1 MRYSRLPPN
10 RTGGPESDCGPRRPN
25 GSAPIWNQEF
35 HHAPQATAKRGAC
48 GRRHGRLVGSETATL
63 IRRGTLM
70 AVAVPSWG
78 VPRTAHGR
86 RGYPMDDFF
95 SGGQRLDQV
104 AQSVEIDQAA
114 KVFDVRV
121 NALVSVTRAG
131 RCALAQRCAREGKC
145 VLEPAKVLSHGS
157 DSQREIVQSLNLHR

>member
-78 VPRTAHGR
+78 VSRTAHGR

-114 KVFDVRV
+114 EAVE
-121 NALVSVTRAG
+121 ALVKAVIADRLAG
-131 RCALAQRCAREGKC
+131 HVAGAGEC
-145 VLEPAKVLSHGS
+145 VLEPAKVQACTIDCQGK
-157 DSQREIVQSLNLHR
+157 IVQCLNLHR